1 MKKTIGLTLVEIL
14 VTSAIVM
21 TISGLGLAAYNDFNN
36 RQILNATADELKNNL
51 RQVRGWAMAG
61 RKMTG
66 CTDTLSGYQIS
77 FSPGDCQYQVAVLC
91 PNEIAVN
98 TFSYSDKVTISYDHQ
113 SFVFQALTGET
124 GDQIQIDLVL
134 GTRSK
139 SLNINTNGE
148 IN

>member
-77 FSPGDCQYQVAVLC
+77 FSPDDYQYQVAVLC

-98 TFSYSDKVTISYDHQ
+98 TFSYSDKVTISYDQ

>member
-1 MKKTIGLTLVEIL
+1 MRKTVGLTLIEIL
-14 VTSAIVM
+14 VSSAIIM
-21 TISGLGLAAYNDFNN
+21 TVAGLGLAAYNDFNN
-36 RQILNATADELKNNL
+36 RQILNSTADELKNNL
-51 RQVRGWAMAG
+51 RQARGWAMAG
-61 RKMTG
+61 WKQSDCTG
-66 CTDTLSGYQIS
+66 TLSGYQIS
-77 FSPGDCQYQVAVLC
+77 FIPNNYQYKVAVLC

-98 TFSYSDKVTISYDHQ
+98 TFSYSDKVTINYDHQ

-139 SLNINTNGE
+139 SLNINSNGE